1 MRGNAMRLSS
11 APRRPS
17 SRPMWMTRRLT
28 INTFVRNT
36 GPSSAA
42 SFFGAVWCVHSCR
55 FCARSRA
62 IINELTSYPC
72 ICLIRVIIPP
82 PQPYALFL
90 CLPCKIHLK
99 ISQRRL
105 RLESKICRGRVVAN
119 IAHKMHRGMYK
130 RAAVVFG
137 GASSSRGAY
146 YRPTPLKQLRDVLAR
161 ETNLVLLDEHM
172 TSKRCCGC
180 SHDQSQRE
188 YTALLK
194 PGFSSCLK
202 ARMCRNTSCAVVG
215 ISRDVNSACNIAR
228 VGKWMAQVC
237 LSILLC
243 HHLRTKCAPPACMQG
258 GISIPTNTFG
268 TR

>member
-1 MRGNAMRLSS
+1 MMRGNAMRLSS

-36 GPSSAA
+36 GPSSTA

-99 ISQRRL
+99 IAASAA
-105 RLESKICRGRVVAN
+105 SRVETTRAGWWRTLHTKC
-119 IAHKMHRGMYK
+119 IA
-130 RAAVVFG
+130 VCTNVQLWCL
-137 GASSSRGAY
+137 GASSSRGLIGQ
-146 YRPTPLKQLRDVLAR
+146 PTQ
-161 ETNLVLLDEHM
+161 
-172 TSKRCCGC
+172 
-180 SHDQSQRE
+180 
-188 YTALLK
+188 
-194 PGFSSCLK
+194 
-202 ARMCRNTSCAVVG
+202 AV
-215 ISRDVNSACNIAR
+215 A
-228 VGKWMAQVC
+228 
-237 LSILLC
+237 
-243 HHLRTKCAPPACMQG
+243 
-258 GISIPTNTFG
+258 
-268 TR
+268 

>member
-1 MRGNAMRLSS
+1 M
-11 APRRPS
+11 P
-17 SRPMWMTRRLT
+17 
-28 INTFVRNT
+28 
-36 GPSSAA
+36 
-42 SFFGAVWCVHSCR
+42 

-62 IINELTSYPC
+62 ITSKLTMYLFDSSHY
-72 ICLIRVIIPP
+72 PP

-105 RLESKICRGRVVAN
+105 CLESKISRDRVVAK
-119 IAHKMHRGMYK
+119 IAHKMHRGMRK

-146 YRPTPLKQLRDVLAR
+146 YRPTPLKRLRDVLAR
-161 ETNLVLLDEHM
+161 ETNLVILDEHF

-188 YTALLK
+188 YTALLTS
-194 PGFSSCLK
+194 GYSGCLK
-202 ARMCRNTSCAVVG
+202 ARTCRNPSCAMVG

-258 GISIPTNTFG
+258 GISIPTNTSG
-268 TR
+268 TRWRVCAQWTVL

>member
-1 MRGNAMRLSS
+1 MPFLCAF
-11 APRRPS
+11 A
-17 SRPMWMTRRLT
+17 
-28 INTFVRNT
+28 RNHQR
-36 GPSSAA
+36 
-42 SFFGAVWCVHSCR
+42 V
-55 FCARSRA
+55 
-62 IINELTSYPC
+62 NELPMYLFDSSHY
-72 ICLIRVIIPP
+72 PP

-105 RLESKICRGRVVAN
+105 CLESKLSRDRVVAK
-119 IAHKMHRGMYK
+119 IAHKMHRGMRK

-137 GASSSRGAY
+137 GASSSCGAY
-146 YRPTPLKQLRDVLAR
+146 YRPTPLKRLRDVLAR
-161 ETNLVLLDEHM
+161 ETNLVILDEHM
-172 TSKRCCGC
+172 TSQRCCGC
-180 SHDQSQRE
+180 SHDQSQCD
-188 YTALLK
+188 YTALLT
-194 PGFSSCLK
+194 PGFSGCLK

-268 TR
+268 TRWRVCAQWTVL